1 MPAELEAA
9 APGRG
14 LALRALGALRGALRP
29 LVGDRRAREWAGYC
43 YAVATLLVYSFKE
56 QHRRALLGL
65 LWLVA
70 TPALFLAVYLPI
82 FSGMVDP
89 GTSAALG
96 GKYAFSIYVVFGFL
110 TWTAFV
116 EGVQGGAAAL
126 VSNPALV
133 QHSPVP
139 PSVLPFVK
147 VLSGLVGLTVSCTIL
162 FGVQLAL
169 GRFAGPRLLLFP
181 LAVLLLGGFTLGLAL
196 LLSALATVFRDVL
209 QLLSTL
215 LLVEFFAV
223 PILYTPAMLGEGPRA
238 MVELNPLTPFFHLVR
253 ASFMR
258 EHPITLEHVGMA
270 LAWSGLSLLLG
281 RAVFSRLS
289 GGFADSA

>member
-1 MPAELEAA
+1 MPPDLDVVAP
-9 APGRG
+9 APGFW
-14 LALRALGALRGALRP
+14 LRALGLLRAGARP
-29 LVGDRRAREWAGYC
+29 LLGDRRAREMAGYS
-43 YAVATLLVYSFKE
+43 YAVATLLAYSFKE

-96 GKYAFSIYVVFGFL
+96 GRFGFSIYVVFGFL

-133 QHSPVP
+133 QHSPIP
-139 PSVLPFVK
+139 LSVLPFVK
-147 VLSGLVGLTVSCTIL
+147 VLSGLVGLCVSCMIL
-162 FGVQLAL
+162 LGVQVAL
-169 GRFAGPRLLLFP
+169 GRFPGARVLLFP
-181 LAVLLLGGFTLGLAL
+181 VALLLLGGFTLGLAL
-196 LLSALATVFRDVL
+196 LLSSIATVFRDVL

-223 PILYTPAMLGEGPRA
+223 PILYTPDMLGDGPRA
-238 MVELNPLTPFFHLVR
+238 LVELNPLTPFFHLVR

-258 EHPITLEHVGMA
+258 EHALAPEHVGLA

-289 GGFADSA
+289 RGFADAS